1 MDLYVPQEE
10 GADPKPLI
18 DQLDEDEGRIK
29 GLLLDTAN
37 LAAAAALSTVK
48 YHDPS
53 IAKGLER
60 RGPVWPHQAGGRR
73 GRRGGG
79 RQEVFVGDSH
89 KGALNN
95 QGKPAYLRKKQ
106 NTNEPETRVR

>member
-1 MDLYVPQEE
+1 
-10 GADPKPLI
+10 
-18 DQLDEDEGRIK
+18 
-29 GLLLDTAN
+29 
-37 LAAAAALSTVK
+37 VK

-53 IAKGLER
+53 TAKGLER

-79 RQEVFVGDSH
+79 RQEVLVGDSH

-95 QGKPAYLRKKQ
+95 
-106 NTNEPETRVR
+106 